1 MQFPK
6 SYFEDEVR
14 DGFYVSAMMKR
25 AWAAQLEVLAD
36 VEKVCQKYNLHY
48 QADWGTL
55 IGAIRHGGFI
65 PWDDDMDISMLRE
78 DYDKFNQVVL
88 DELPEYHVLNFDHS
102 QDGNY
107 DSQLTHI
114 YNERR
119 VRIDRGF
126 LDKFHG
132 FPFTAGID
140 IFPMDYIPPD
150 QEEKEQLF
158 RRIKTLYAVA
168 AMPESGKKEDYLRH
182 IEENYNI
189 KLDKRKP
196 LKQQLYQN
204 AEKICRE
211 YTGEGAEFVTN
222 IASNIIWGYMESAEY
237 YRETIRIPFEE
248 GRIEVPVAY
257 DGAMKYKV
265 SEYMVPVRD
274 NKGHDYPFYQRQAD
288 KLDTELPLF
297 QKYDF
302 SESDLYGEE
311 MKEEKKE
318 NVEQAGLKVHAKE
331 MLQLFGA
338 IRESVVS
345 AVLQGNLDFAL
356 GLLADCQDG
365 AIALGSRI
373 EEAKG
378 NGRMSV
384 TALEEF
390 CEKLY
395 MIYEAISEGGSLDVD
410 AVDKQFEE
418 ILHRLSD
425 SVQKDI
431 IDRRVAVFLPYKAA
445 LWNSLESIWKAA
457 DADPDCDAYVIPIP
471 YCEKEFD
478 GTLGEIHY
486 EGEQFP
492 DDVPVTSYE
501 TFDFALQHPDMI
513 FFHNPYDEYNLAT
526 TVPPMF
532 YARELRKYTDN
543 LVYVPWFVLDEIE
556 ENDMRG
562 NISMDYFCTMPGVV
576 CADKVIV
583 QSEQMRKA
591 YIRKL
596 TEFAGED
603 TRPVWEGKILGIGS
617 PIYDKEW
624 EKRNALEMPEEWK
637 RACLKNDGSLKKII
651 LYNTVPEAMLEHGS
665 AMLDKIRGVLKIFEE
680 QRDDAALAWC
690 PNLSKSDYV
699 KRMKPALWEEYQQLV
714 KEYCNKGWGISCDFS
729 KDNERELILKFG
741 NAYYGDPDSIAE
753 QCRRNHMA
761 VMIQDV
767 GENKIWAIR

>member
-14 DGFYVSAMMKR
+14 DGFYIPAMMKR
-25 AWAAQLEVLAD
+25 AWAAQLEVLSD
-36 VEKVCQKYNLHY
+36 IERVCEKYHLHY

-55 IGAIRHGGFI
+55 MGAIRHGGFI
-65 PWDDDMDISMLRE
+65 PWDDDMDISMLRK
-78 DYDKFNQVVL
+78 DYDLFNQVVL
-88 DELPEYHVLNFDHS
+88 DELPQYKVLNFEHS

-119 VRIDRGF
+119 VRIDKGF

-140 IFPMDYIPPD
+140 IFPMDYIPSD

-158 RRIKTLYAVA
+158 RRIKTLYAAA
-168 AMPESGKKEDYLRH
+168 AMPEGKKKEEYLRH

-189 KLDKRKP
+189 KLDRKKP

-211 YTGEGAEFVTN
+211 YDGEGAKFVTN
-222 IASNIIWGYMESAEY
+222 IASNIIWGYMEPAEY
-237 YRETIRIPFEE
+237 YGETIRIPFEA
-248 GRIEVPVAY
+248 GSIEVPMAY
-257 DGAMKYKV
+257 DGAMKHKTNQ
-265 SEYMVPVRD
+265 YMQPVRD

-297 QKYDF
+297 QKYNF
-302 SESDLYGEE
+302 MKSDLYGEE
-311 MKEEKKE
+311 MREDNKE
-318 NVEQAGLKVHAKE
+318 NVEQAGLKMHAKE
-331 MLQLFGA
+331 MLQLFEA
-338 IRESVVS
+338 VRENVVS

-365 AIALGSRI
+365 AIALGNRI
-373 EEAKG
+373 EETKG
-378 NGRMSV
+378 EGRMSV
-384 TALEEF
+384 TVLEEF
-390 CEKLY
+390 CEMLY
-395 MIYEAISEGGSLDVD
+395 TIYETISSGGSPDAD

-425 SVQKDI
+425 SIQKDI
-431 IDRRVAVFLPYKAA
+431 IDRRVVVFLPYKAA
-445 LWNSLESIWKAA
+445 LWDSLESIWKAA
-457 DADPDCDAYVIPIP
+457 DEDPDCDAYVIPIP

-486 EGEQFP
+486 EGKQFP
-492 DDVPVTSYE
+492 DDVPITSYE
-501 TFDFALQHPDMI
+501 TFDFIMQHPDMI

-532 YARELRKYTDN
+532 YAKELRKYTDN
-543 LVYVPWFVLDEIE
+543 LVYIPWFVLDEIE
-556 ENDMRG
+556 EYDMRG

-576 CADKVIV
+576 CADKVVV
-583 QSEQMRKA
+583 QSEKMREA

-603 TRPVWEGKILGIGS
+603 TRPVWEEKILGLGS
-617 PIYDKEW
+617 PIYDKEQ
-624 EKRNALEMPEEWK
+624 EKKDALELPTDWK
-637 RACLKNDGSLKKII
+637 RVCLKTDGSLKKIV
-651 LYNTVPEAMLEHGS
+651 LYNTIPEAMLEHDS
-665 AMLDKIRGVLKIFEE
+665 AMLDKIRGVLKIFEGQKE
-680 QRDDAALAWC
+680 EVALMWC
-690 PNLSKSDYV
+690 ANLAKSGYV
-699 KRMKPALWEEYQQLV
+699 QKVKPVLWEEYRQLV
-714 KEYCNKGWGISCDFS
+714 QEYCNGGWGICCDLS
-729 KDNERELILKFG
+729 KDDEKEVVLKFG
-741 NAYYGDPDSIAE
+741 DAYYGDSGNAATL
-753 QCRRNHMA
+753 CRRNGMV

-767 GENKIWAIR
+767 GKSGV

>member
-14 DGFYVSAMMKR
+14 DGFYVPAMMKR

-36 VEKVCQKYNLHY
+36 IEKVCKKYDLHY

-65 PWDDDMDISMLRE
+65 PWDDDMDISMLRK
-78 DYDKFNQVVL
+78 DYDIFNQVVL

-140 IFPMDYIPPD
+140 IFPMDFIPPA
-150 QEEKEQLF
+150 EEEQEQLF
-158 RRIKTLYAVA
+158 QRIKTLFAAA
-168 AMPESGKKEDYLRH
+168 AMPEGKEKEKYLRH
-182 IEENYNI
+182 IEEDYDI
-189 KLDKRKP
+189 ELDRKKP

-204 AEKICRE
+204 VEKICRE
-211 YTGEGAEFVTN
+211 YTGEGAKFVTN
-222 IASNIIWGYMESAEY
+222 IASHIIWGYMEPAEY
-237 YRETIRIPFEE
+237 YKETIRIPFEE
-248 GRIEVPVAY
+248 GRIEVPMAY
-257 DGAMKYKV
+257 DGAMEHKV
-265 SEYMVPVRD
+265 SQYMQPVRD

-297 QKYDF
+297 QKYGF
-302 SESDLYGEE
+302 SESDLSGEAL
-311 MKEEKKE
+311 EEE
-318 NVEQAGLKVHAKE
+318 NEGQVGLKNHAEE
-331 MLQLFGA
+331 MLQLFGMV
-338 IRESVVS
+338 RESVVS
-345 AVLQGNLDFAL
+345 AVHQGNFDLVM
-356 GLLADCQDG
+356 GLLEDCQDG
-365 AIALGSRI
+365 AIALGNKI
-373 EEAKG
+373 EETKG
-378 NGRMSV
+378 EGRMSV
-384 TALEEF
+384 TVLEEF
-390 CEKLY
+390 CETLY
-395 MIYEAISEGGSLDVD
+395 TIYEAISSGGSPDAD

-418 ILHRLSD
+418 ILGRLSD
-425 SVQKDI
+425 SVQKEI
-431 IDRRVAVFLPYKAA
+431 IGRRVVVFLPYKAA
-445 LWNSLESIWKAA
+445 LWDSLESVWKAA
-457 DADPDCDAYVIPIP
+457 DKDPDCDAYVIPIP

-501 TFDFALQHPDMI
+501 TFDFALQHPDVI

-532 YARELRKYTDN
+532 YAKELRKYTDN
-543 LVYVPWFVLDEIE
+543 LVYIPWFVLDEIE
-556 ENDMRG
+556 EDDMRG
-562 NISMDYFCTMPGVV
+562 SISMDYFCTMPGVV

-603 TRPVWEGKILGIGS
+603 TRPVWEEKILGLGS
-617 PIYDKEW
+617 PIYDKER
-624 EKRNALEMPEEWK
+624 ERRNALKIPADWEK
-637 RACLKNDGSLKKII
+637 VCLKDDGSLKKII

-665 AMLDKIRGVLKIFEE
+665 VTLDKIRSALEIFKERKEE
-680 QRDDAALAWC
+680 TALAWC
-690 PNLSKSDYV
+690 ANLSKSDYV
-699 KRMKPALWEEYQQLV
+699 KRMQPALWEEYQQLV
-714 KEYCNKGWGISCDFS
+714 QEYCNTGWGISCDLS
-729 KDNERELILKFG
+729 KDDERETILKFG
-741 NAYYGDPDSIAE
+741 SAYYGDPDSAATL
-753 QCRRNHMA
+753 CRQNGMA
-761 VMIQDV
+761 VMLQD
-767 GENKIWAIR
+767 IRRTEYE